1 MPEST
6 LEKYKSAIRIIE
18 VDEATYKDTHKPFT
32 PTFINYMFGNNGSGK
47 STLAKAIASGRGIT
61 FAPGTTA
68 ADYKLL
74 VYNQDYINNSV
85 RSYHNLPGVFT
96 INSTNVEIQAQIDH
110 KRAKLKE
117 AEDSFSKLNEKKLE
131 KEGKQKQLLKELQ
144 DKCWELTTDIRT
156 NFDKTQ
162 IGKKQKKLLADELMR
177 HARIEG
183 NIAELKRMYDS
194 SYSAEAKSYPLFNN
208 IGDTSALDSL
218 AGNDILSTAI
228 VNAAETN
235 LATFLKD
242 IGATEW
248 VRQGHEEFHKKA
260 NGACP
265 YCSRPLDKDFELQ
278 LLSSF
283 DDRYQQNLQKLNDF
297 LESYKAAA
305 NTILIPLQNIPQ
317 DIYPEIDIRTYNDKL
332 AALKGTIASNISKI
346 NSKIAEPNRII
357 TLDSTSDLL
366 SNLSEIINEFNALI
380 QANNEIVATGPQKKT
395 ECTKAVFDHMAF
407 MLKDVL
413 DEYKNT
419 NDQLLREIKELDEN
433 ITAAKSAAENLT
445 GDIRTLNSQTVE
457 TETAMQNI
465 NAMLKSS
472 GFTGFELR
480 PHSNSSY
487 NRSYEIIRCDT
498 GRVADNLSEGEK
510 NFIAFLYFYH
520 QVFGSDTED
529 NVNTNKI
536 VVIDDPVSSMDSS
549 SLFIVATLT
558 RKMIEVCR
566 NTVDNRDAV
575 ISGNFIKQIFILTH
589 NTYFHREV
597 THAYANCWDFVS
609 FYLIRKINNKSMV
622 KLCDAVDP
630 DRPTTSRINVNPVK
644 NAYAALWE
652 EFKEVQS
659 TIPLMNVIRR
669 ILEHYYLQLCGFEG
683 VTLRK
688 VILEEHKEEFTH
700 DEFGNEDYTKYDIA
714 SSMLS
719 YISNNSF
726 GINDG
731 MNYVDEVI
739 DPELCRIVFRM
750 IFDCTHQEQHYKMMI
765 R

>member
-1 MPEST
+1 MPDNQ
-6 LEKYKSAIRIIE
+6 KFKSEIREINLNIG
-18 VDEATYKDTHKPFT
+18 TYKDTNKPFC
-32 PTFINYMFGNNGSGK
+32 PTFINYIFGNNGSGK
-47 STLAKAIASGRGIT
+47 STLAKAVKSGDGIT
-61 FAPGTTA
+61 FAPGHTI

-74 VYNQDYINNSV
+74 VYNQDYIDNSV
-85 RSYHNLPGVFT
+85 HSYHNLPGVFT
-96 INSTNVEIQAQIDH
+96 INSTNVEIQAQIDR
-110 KRAKLKE
+110 KRTELEE
-117 AEDSFSKLNEKKLE
+117 AQGNFSQLNEKKQE
-131 KEGKQKQLLKELQ
+131 KEGAEAQLLKVLQ
-144 DKCWELTTDIRT
+144 DKCWETTTDIRVA
-156 NFDKTQ
+156 FDKTQ
-162 IGKKQKKLLADELMR
+162 NGKKNKRLLAEELMR
-177 HARIEG
+177 HARIERDV
-183 NIAELKRMYDS
+183 AELKRMYDS
-194 SYSAEAKSYPLFNN
+194 SFSAEAKSYQLFNDV
-208 IGDTSALDSL
+208 GDATALDSL
-218 AGNDILSTAI
+218 AGNDILSKAI
-228 VNAAETN
+228 VNAAETD

-278 LLSSF
+278 LLASF
-283 DDRYQQNLQKLNDF
+283 DDRYQQNLQKLNAF
-297 LESYKAAA
+297 LESYRAAA
-305 NTILIPLQNIPQ
+305 KALLIPLQNIPQ
-317 DIYPEIDIRTYNDKL
+317 EIYPEIDTRTYNDKL
-332 AALKGTIASNISKI
+332 AALKGTIASNIGKI
-346 NSKIAEPNRII
+346 SNKIEEPAKTI
-357 TLDSTSDLL
+357 TLESTSGLL
-366 SNLSEIINEFNALI
+366 LELSEIINGFNALI
-380 QANNEIVATGPQKKT
+380 QSNNDIVSAGPRKKV

-407 MLKDVL
+407 MVKEAL
-413 DEYKNT
+413 DEYKT
-419 NDQLLREIKELDEN
+419 ANDQLVDDISELDGK
-433 ITAAKSAAENLT
+433 ITDAKNTAEDLA
-445 GDIRTLNSQTVE
+445 GEIRMLNSQTIE

-480 PHSNSSY
+480 PHSSSSF

-498 GRVADNLSEGEK
+498 GRVAENLSEGEK
-510 NFIAFLYFYH
+510 NFIAFLYFYQ

-529 NVNTNKI
+529 SVNTNKI

-549 SLFIVATLT
+549 ALFIVATLT

-575 ISGNFIKQIFILTH
+575 IPGNFIKQIFILTH

-597 THAYANCWDFVS
+597 TYAYANCWEFVS
-609 FYLIRKINNKSMV
+609 FYLIRKINNKSIV

-644 NAYAALWE
+644 NAYAALWA

-659 TIPLMNVIRR
+659 TIPLMNVVRR

-683 VTLRK
+683 VDLRK
-688 VILEEHKEEFTH
+688 VILEDHKDEFTH
-700 DEFGNEDYTKYDIA
+700 DESGNEDYSKYDIA

-739 DPELCRIVFRM
+739 DPDLCRTVFKM